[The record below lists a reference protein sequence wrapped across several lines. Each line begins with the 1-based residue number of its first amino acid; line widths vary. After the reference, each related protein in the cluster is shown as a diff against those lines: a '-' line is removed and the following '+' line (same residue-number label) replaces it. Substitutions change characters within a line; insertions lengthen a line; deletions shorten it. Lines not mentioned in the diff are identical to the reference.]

1 MGVIAE
7 HNGGAE
13 LIDLSSIKDSTSKLS
28 AYAHL
33 FNQKALDEF
42 NQLT

>member
-7 HNGGAE
+7 HNGAE
-13 LIDLSSIKDSTSKLS
+13 LVDLSSIKDSTSKLS

-33 FNQKALDEF
+33 FN
-42 NQLT
+42 

>member
-7 HNGGAE
+7 HNGDAE
-13 LIDLSSIKDSTSKLS
+13 LIDLSSIKDSSSKLS

-33 FNQKALDEF
+33 FNSKALEEF